1 MRFTTTT
8 TTPTLTG
15 NVVTEHSQA
24 HLPSSPSKT
33 YHFLSSF
40 PCFATFAILPSGKSD
55 VENSEIVVN
64 KGNVEYLDF
73 SFASGKMAK
82 VAKHDA

>member
-1 MRFTTTT
+1 MPPSGVDYASEFLNGYA
-8 TTPTLTG
+8 PEY
-15 NVVTEHSQA
+15 V
-24 HLPSSPSKT
+24 SSPSKT
-33 YHFLSSF
+33 YNNLSSF

-55 VENSEIVVN
+55 AENSEIVVN